1 MSKSPTPR
9 ARTSRRSKSPAAAP
23 KRRRTAAPAAGAGE
37 RLGSFE
43 KLLDDG
49 QWDARGQQLRQ
60 GLADA
65 ASGDGDK
72 GARVFVAIRS
82 STLVLGGMAL
92 ALATILGTIAASC
105 YFPGG
110 SWQRTGLLYPYIS
123 ETARDMPQAG
133 AFSSGMTVTSMVMVG
148 CAILQFGKVKR
159 DLAVAT
165 TAAAPPATTA
175 ATQPAG
181 TRRNL
186 TSLITGIVAPPFLG
200 LLACYDTRRAP
211 SAHRA
216 CVVVF
221 FVGTMVYMFTTLS
234 LYEHLASQCSDGGG
248 SGAAAAA
255 AVVAASSQSAAS
267 AALERRRAAE
277 REPNVRFS
285 LRIKRVIA
293 AAFVVF
299 TLLYLP
305 IGAYMCKQPLAIV
318 EGYNEPGDIPIH
330 AARAACQHC
339 AVICIILY
347 YGTFYYDFGDLKL
360 YLVNA

>member
-1 MSKSPTPR
+1 MSKSP
-9 ARTSRRSKSPAAAP
+9 ASRTRPSRRSKSPAAAP
-23 KRRRTAAPAAGAGE
+23 KRRRTAVAAAGE

-49 QWDARGQQLRQ
+49 QWDARGQQLSK
-60 GLADA
+60 GLAVA

-159 DLAVAT
+159 DLAATAT
-165 TAAAPPATTA
+165 TVAATTA

-211 SAHRA
+211 NAHRA

-234 LYEHLASQCSDGGG
+234 LYEHLASQCSGGSGGG
-248 SGAAAAA
+248 GGGGGGAAAAA
-255 AVVAASSQSAAS
+255 AVTASQSAAS
-267 AALERRRAAE
+267 AALERRRAVE